1 MILRF
6 GANLVFKPH
15 KGKPKHSV
23 NPTVL
28 LDYRCY
34 APGGKIG
41 TDYPPELTQVS
52 ATRRRRR
59 MSTRSLSSLV
69 ANV

>member
-15 KGKPKHSV
+15 KGKPKMSV

-34 APGGKIG
+34 APGGEIG

-52 ATRRRRR
+52 APGRRRR
-59 MSTRSLSSLV
+59 MTV
-69 ANV
+69 QHAACV